1 MRFIYNLVFP
11 FTPIQMR
18 PSYNL
23 IDAVVCL
30 FTITLLLFAE
40 PTSQQFG
47 QTPYGSTVS
56 AKVDDVVISD
66 FHSLHFT
73 PGNVV
78 VCRVGNGAM
87 ALSNAST
94 PVFLDEYNSM
104 GTLISS
110 LMIPITYQSSNFPL
124 TVSGTADTECM
135 ITRSADR
142 RYLVITGYAASPGVA
157 SIAGTLSSNYARVIG
172 TVDAYGV
179 VNITTSTT
187 AFSSANIRSA
197 TTVDGS
203 AFWAVGGNS
212 GVVYQLLGGSGLPT
226 TIASNVTNNRVV
238 NIFGDQLFV
247 SGSSGSNRLSKVGS
261 GLPSTTGSNITN
273 LPGFPVAGNPHQYFF
288 ADLSTSVDG
297 VDTVYVA
304 DQATTSGVSGGGIKK
319 FSLIA
324 GFWTYN
330 GTFPAISSPSVAP
343 TLFIGLAGEVTNGT
357 VRLFATRN
365 GQQLIYVEDT
375 SGYNS
380 APSAIPQLISVA
392 SINNAYRGV
401 ALAPEI
407 FESYNGMVQF
417 SSASYSGNEDG
428 GPISVT
434 VTRTDGS
441 AGAISVDYGVAAAPT
456 FIDRLGGG
464 TATGGTSCTE
474 GVDYITPSGTLNW
487 AGGDSADKTIQIQLC
502 PDAEFEPD
510 ESFVIELT
518 SATGGAQIGEPSE
531 ASIAILNDDAEPTPT
546 PTSSP
551 SPTPTP
557 DPFVVDV
564 TSDEGDESPGDGTC
578 ATESGG
584 CSLRAA
590 IDEANA
596 LSGEQEI
603 TFGIAGLMAG
613 VSQTIVLGSEVT
625 ISDDVK
631 IIGPG
636 ADQLSID
643 GGPGSNR
650 IFSISGAATEISGVT
665 LAGGGGQGLLAPGR
679 GGAVYAI
686 NADVSLIRIRLG
698 WNTAINS
705 GIAVAFEGSGSH
717 RIERSLVA
725 SNSGFGCGAIA
736 KFGTSDLVIENTTIS
751 GNSIGAGNAGAA
763 ICTFTAGITAIRNST
778 ITANSG
784 ASFTGGVYHS
794 GGTLAVGSTII
805 SANSA
810 PARPEIF
817 FASGTFISEG
827 FNLIGDSAGD
837 AADTSLPIAYLAT
850 DILDTAPLLGTLQ
863 DNGGPTATHRP
874 MVSSPVIDTGS
885 SFGAATDQRGFQRIF
900 DIAAYPNAGDG
911 ADIGAFELVGPTS
924 AFVSISGRV
933 QNNDGLPIRGAV
945 VTVYGGGMES
955 PMVSMTGT
963 FGNFVIEGL
972 RAGETYVLVV
982 NAGRFTFDES
992 VILVTPQEDTA
1003 GLVFIG
1009 RER

>member
-1 MRFIYNLVFP
+1 MRL
-11 FTPIQMR
+11 
-18 PSYNL
+18 SYKL
-23 IDAVVCL
+23 IGAVVCL

-40 PTSQQFG
+40 PTSRQLEQI
-47 QTPYGSTVS
+47 PYVSTVS
-56 AKVDDVVISD
+56 AEGNNVVISD

-78 VCRVGNGAM
+78 VCRVGNGVT

-110 LMIPITYQSSNFPL
+110 LAIPITYQSSNFPL

-135 ITRSADR
+135 ITRSTDG
-142 RYLVITGYAASPGVA
+142 RYLVITGYAASPGVS
-157 SIAGTLSSNYARVIG
+157 SIAGTLSSNYPRVIG

-179 VNITTSTT
+179 VNISTSTT
-187 AFSSANIRSA
+187 GFSSANIRSA

-212 GVVYQLLGGSGLPT
+212 GVVYQSLGGSGIPT

-247 SGSSGSNRLSKVGS
+247 SGASGSNRLSKVGS

-273 LPGFPVAGNPHQYFF
+273 LPGFPTAGNPHQYFF

-330 GTFPAISSPSVAP
+330 GTFPAITSPSVAP
-343 TLFIGLAGEVTNGT
+343 TLFIGLAGEVANGT

-380 APSAIPQLISVA
+380 APSAVPQLISTA

-407 FESYNGMVQF
+407 VDSYYGMVQF
-417 SSASYSGNEDG
+417 SSGSYSGDEDG
-428 GPISVT
+428 GPIIVS
-434 VTRTDGS
+434 VTRTGGS
-441 AGAISVDYGVAAAPT
+441 AGAVSVDYGVAASPT

-464 TATGGTSCTE
+464 TATGGASCSE
-474 GVDYITPSGTLNW
+474 GVDYVSPSGTLNW
-487 AGGDSADKTIQIQLC
+487 AAGDSADKTFQIQLC
-502 PDAEFEPD
+502 PDAEFEPG
-510 ESFVIELT
+510 ESFVIELRD
-518 SATGGAQIGEPSE
+518 AAGGAQIGEPSE
-531 ASIAILNDDAEPTPT
+531 ALITILNDDTEPTPT
-546 PTSSP
+546 PTPSP
-551 SPTPTP
+551 SPTP
-557 DPFVVDV
+557 DPFVVDI
-564 TSDEGDESPGDGTC
+564 TSDESDESPGDGSC

-590 IDEANA
+590 IEEANA
-596 LSGEQEI
+596 LPGEQEI
-603 TFGIAGLMAG
+603 TFGIAGLLAG
-613 VSQTIVLGSEVT
+613 VPQTIVLGSEIAIT
-625 ISDDVK
+625 DDTK
-631 IIGPG
+631 ILGPG

-650 IFSISGAATEISGVT
+650 IFSISGAAADISGLT
-665 LAGGGGQGLLAPGR
+665 LTGGGGQGVLASGR

-686 NADVSLIRIRLG
+686 DADVSLVGIGLG
-698 WNTAINS
+698 SNSAINS

-717 RIERSLVA
+717 RIERSLIA

-763 ICTFTAGITAIRNST
+763 MCTFTAGITAVRNST
-778 ITANSG
+778 ITANAG
-784 ASFTGGVYHS
+784 VSFTGGVYHS

-805 SANSA
+805 SGNSA
-810 PARPEIF
+810 SARPEIF
-817 FASGTFISEG
+817 FASGMFISEG

-837 AADTSLPIAYLAT
+837 AGDTSLPIAYLAT
-850 DILDTAPLLGTLQ
+850 DILDTAPMLGALQ
-863 DNGGPTATHRP
+863 NNGGSTATHRP
-874 MVSSPVIDTGS
+874 LVFSPVIDAGN
-885 SFGAATDQRGFQRIF
+885 SFGAATDQRGFQRMF

-911 ADIGAFELVGPTS
+911 ADIGAFELIGPTS
-924 AFVSISGRV
+924 AYVSILGRI
-933 QNNDGLPIRGAV
+933 QMDDGLPIRGAV
-945 VTVYGGGMES
+945 VTVYGGGMET
-955 PMVSMTGT
+955 PPVSTTGT

-972 RAGETYVLVV
+972 RAGETYVLVISS
-982 NAGRFTFDES
+982 GRFTFDEP
-992 VILVTPQEDTA
+992 VIVVTPQEDIT

-1009 RER
+1009 RKR